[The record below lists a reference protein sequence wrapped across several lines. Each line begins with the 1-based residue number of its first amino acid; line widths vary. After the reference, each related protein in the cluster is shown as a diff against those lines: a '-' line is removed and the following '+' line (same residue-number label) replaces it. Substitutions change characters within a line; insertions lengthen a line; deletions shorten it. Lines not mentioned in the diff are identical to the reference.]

1 MKYIVRTTTICSN
14 CGESIAPGRD
24 ISNPSDWTYTE
35 IDSSTPCNK
44 IICPRCC
51 GDNATEKYYEELVK
65 AGFCYAEGIPL
76 PLKPDLR
83 SYFNAKAEEQLIT
96 GFFYGLTTPDNYEL
110 VGVMLRRWAELA
122 VEEAEE

>member
-1 MKYIVRTTTICSN
+1 MKYTVRTTTICSN
-14 CGESIAPGRD
+14 CGESIDPGGD

-65 AGFCYAEGIPL
+65 AGFCRAEGVPL
-76 PLKPDLR
+76 PPKLDL
-83 SYFNAKAEEQLIT
+83 SDLDKQVIL

-110 VGVMLRRWAELA
+110 VDLMLDKWAELIR
-122 VEEAEE
+122 